1 MTSRTIETSLRLG
14 LLRCLFG
21 GDFGA
26 VILVIVDSTVVIL
39 VDCLVA
45 HGWAGPICLILEHE
59 MPQLKRDKMLYK
71 NQNELLHTTKVKP
84 MNVCRC
90 HVLLCALCHGK
101 NESVGLFLTI

>member
-1 MTSRTIETSLRLG
+1 MFYKSIAFRLFGGILCLWSMTSRTSLRLG

-45 HGWAGPICLILEHE
+45 HGWAGPICLILEGLEHE
-59 MPQLKRDKMLYK
+59 MPQLKR
-71 NQNELLHTTKVKP
+71 E
-84 MNVCRC
+84 
-90 HVLLCALCHGK
+90 
-101 NESVGLFLTI
+101 

>member
-45 HGWAGPICLILEHE
+45 HGWAGPICLILEGFLKIK
-59 MPQLKRDKMLYK
+59 MNCYIPQKSNRLMCVGVMCCCVPCAMEKM
-71 NQNELLHTTKVKP
+71 NLLVY
-84 MNVCRC
+84 
-90 HVLLCALCHGK
+90 
-101 NESVGLFLTI
+101 F